1 MEQLL
6 TLYGRE
12 VVIRKPTL
20 PFYLRLVK
28 LAKKL
33 VQQGY
38 LSARDLSGSQEIGSL
53 DALLAIMDVLE
64 EGHIN
69 ELAAILMQ
77 PDDMREAVEF
87 INAHGGVDPVWFMQ
101 ALSMIVEVA
110 ELDLVLFYFRKV
122 QDAIRGWSSRVAEQ
136 AETGAEPTGA

>member
-1 MEQLL
+1 MEQTL

-12 VVIRKPTL
+12 VVIRKPAL

-28 LAKKL
+28 LAKRL

-38 LSARDLSGSQEIGSL
+38 LSARDLAGAEKVGSL
-53 DALLAIMDVLE
+53 EALLAVLDVLNE
-64 EGHIN
+64 SDIN

-77 PDDMREAVEF
+77 PDNLREAVDF
-87 INAHGGVDPVWFMQ
+87 IEIHGGVDPVWFMQ
-101 ALSMIVEVA
+101 ALSMIVEIA

-122 QDAIRGWSSRVAEQ
+122 QDSVRGWSRRAAEQ
-136 AETGAEPTGA
+136 AAAGNEPAGS